1 MSDEKV
7 VDWFLVNQLV
17 APEHQYLNVKN
28 PPLDNVRMAWPFK
41 TEEELRI
48 LSKWFKTQ
56 ERETKKKQIK
66 DHVTHFGGA
75 LL

>member
-48 LSKWFKTQ
+48 LSKWFKD
-56 ERETKKKQIK
+56 EEKKTKKKVIDQ
-66 DHVTHFGGA
+66 HVEYYGKA